1 MKAAALKYPVL
12 STVAILISLILV
24 VLPFHAFLT
33 VWLASNF
40 GHYTAFRLWKEALL
54 LGCSFGVVYLL
65 LTDLRIRS
73 HTLSRRLV
81 WLILAYCGLVL
92 GSGLLALHNHRVTPK
107 ALGYGLIS
115 DTRFLVFF
123 LFCWMVALRTARL
136 HKNWQRLLLWPAVI
150 VIAFGLLQMLLLP
163 NDFLRHFGYGS
174 QTIAPVETINHNA
187 FYLRIQATLR
197 GSNPLGAYLVVPLS
211 VLTVLIVRGQRCWQ
225 RLVLLLAGLLALG
238 FTFSRSAWLGAAIAI
253 SLAAILG
260 ARSAKT
266 RRRLVYCG
274 LAGVVAL
281 AGLGL
286 AIRHNTRYQNL
297 VFHTETHTTA
307 RQSSNQGHAS
317 ALSAG
322 LRDVAHQ
329 PLGRGTG
336 TAGPASVYNNH
347 QTRLAENYFLQIGQ
361 EVGLL
366 GLLLFVLINGG
377 VGYLLWSH
385 RADPLAL
392 SLFASLVGLTVI
404 NLLSHAWAD
413 DTLAYIWWGFAG
425 IAMAPRAVLADRVK
439 PAEQ

>member
-12 STVAILISLILV
+12 STVATLISVILV
-24 VLPFHAFLT
+24 LVPFHAFLT

-40 GHYTAFRLWKEALL
+40 GHYTAFRLWKEGVL
-54 LGCSFGVVYLL
+54 LGSSLGVLYLL
-65 LTDLRIRS
+65 LTDIKIRS

-81 WLILAYCGLVL
+81 WLIIAYCGLLL
-92 GSGLLALHNHRVTPK
+92 GSGLLALHNHSVTPK

-136 HKNWQRLLLWPAVI
+136 HNNWQRLLLWPAIV

-174 QTIAPVETINHNA
+174 QTIAPFETINHNA
-187 FYLRIQATLR
+187 FYLRIQSTLR

-211 VLTVLIVRGQRCWQ
+211 VLTVLIVRGQRRWQ

-238 FTFSRSAWLGAAIAI
+238 FTFSRSAWLGAAIALG
-253 SLAAILG
+253 LAAVLG
-260 ARSAKT
+260 ARSASA
-266 RRRLVYCG
+266 RRRFIYLG

-281 AGLGL
+281 AGFGL
-286 AIRHNTRYQNL
+286 AIRHNSRYQNV
-297 VFHTETHTTA
+297 VFHTETNTTA
-307 RQSSNQGHAS
+307 PQSSNQGHAS
-317 ALSAG
+317 ALQAG
-322 LRDVAHQ
+322 LRDIVHQ

-336 TAGPASVYNNH
+336 TAGPASFYNNH
-347 QTRLAENYFLQIGQ
+347 QTRIAENYFLQIGQ

-366 GLLLFVLINGG
+366 GLTLFMLITGA

-392 SLFASLVGLTVI
+392 SLFASLVGLSVI
-404 NLLSHAWAD
+404 NLLAHAWAD
-413 DTLAYIWWGFAG
+413 DSLAYIWWGFAG
-425 IAMAPRAVLADRVK
+425 IAMAPRAILADRVK
-439 PAEQ
+439 PDEQ